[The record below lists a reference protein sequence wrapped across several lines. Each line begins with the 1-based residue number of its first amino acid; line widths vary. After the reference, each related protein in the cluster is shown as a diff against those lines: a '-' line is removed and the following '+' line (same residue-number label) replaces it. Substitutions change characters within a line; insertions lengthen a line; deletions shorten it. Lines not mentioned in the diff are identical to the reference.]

1 MSILQRAKSTIYGL
15 NSDLAAL
22 ALADATE
29 LARAQAAEAALTQS
43 VANEKSRAEAAEAA
57 LQAAITTEA
66 AARAAA
72 ITAEEVAREAS
83 IEAAKLALG
92 TSYRVADRAERDALT
107 DLTLNDTVRVLDD
120 GDGDGK
126 WVVYQPAAVN
136 VAGVVTGWDVLM
148 DADTYLN
155 ANTKEAIKSAYES
168 NADTN
173 AFTDAEQAKV
183 GFVSITKAR
192 DLDKLIQSDE
202 LVVDGTLTGA
212 TDVQIASAK
221 AVKTYVAESVRVG
234 GVVFKTESLVVAN
247 DKIVLAFAPK
257 DGLVFNFNTV
267 RHVDGNGV
275 AYDIPVLRNP
285 SDLTGKT
292 YILSP
297 DTTGQFDTKS
307 VLVQYAHIAAA

>member
-1 MSILQRAKSTIYGL
+1 MGILQRAKSTIYGL
-15 NSDLAAL
+15 NADLAAL

-29 LARAQAAEAALTQS
+29 LSRAQAAEAALTQS
-43 VANEKSRAEAAEAA
+43 VANEKTRAEAAEAA
-57 LQAAITTEA
+57 LQAAVTAEA

-92 TSYRVADRAERDALT
+92 TSHRVADRTERDALT
-107 DLTLNDTVRVLDD
+107 GLTLNDTVRVLDD
-120 GDGDGK
+120 GDGK
-126 WVVYQPAAVN
+126 WVVYQPSAVN
-136 VAGVVTGWDVLM
+136 GSGVATGWDVLM

-155 ANTKEAIKSAYES
+155 ANTKEAIKAAYES

-202 LVVDGTLTGA
+202 LVVDGTLTNA

-221 AVKTYVAESVRVG
+221 AVKSYVAESVRVG
-234 GVVFKTESLVVAN
+234 GAVFKTESLVVAN
-247 DKIVLAFAPK
+247 DKIVLAFTPK

-275 AYDIPVLRNP
+275 AYDIPVLRDP

-292 YILSP
+292 YTLSP
-297 DTTGQFDTKS
+297 DLTGEFDTKS
-307 VLVQYAHIAAA
+307 VLVQYAHVAAA

>member
-1 MSILQRAKSTIYGL
+1 MAVLQRSKNTIYGL
-15 NSDLAAL
+15 NSDLSAL

-29 LARAQAAEAALTQS
+29 LARAQAAEAALTQA
-43 VANEKSRAEAAEAA
+43 VADEKLRAETAEAA
-57 LQAAITTEA
+57 LQSAINAEAEARVAAIA
-66 AARAAA
+66 
-72 ITAEEVAREAS
+72 AEELAREAS

-120 GDGDGK
+120 GDGK
-126 WVVYQPAAVN
+126 WVVYQPAAVDA
-136 VAGVVTGWDVLM
+136 AGVATGWDVLM

-183 GFVSITKAR
+183 GFIGITKTR

-212 TDVQIASAK
+212 TDVQIASAL

-234 GVVFKTESLVVAN
+234 GAVFKTESLIVAN
-247 DKIVLAFAPK
+247 DKILLAFAPK

-275 AYDIPVLRNP
+275 AFDVPVMRDP
-285 SDLTGKT
+285 SDLSGKT

-297 DTTGQFDTKS
+297 DLTGEFDAKS

>member
-1 MSILQRAKSTIYGL
+1 MGILQRAKSTIYGL
-15 NSDLAAL
+15 NADLAAL

-29 LARAQAAEAALTQS
+29 LARAQAAEAALTKA
-43 VANEKSRAEAAEAA
+43 VADEKQRAEAAEAA
-57 LQAAITTEA
+57 LQAAVEA
-66 AARAAA
+66 ETAARVAAVL
-72 ITAEEVAREAS
+72 AEEVAREAS

-92 TSYRVADRAERDALT
+92 TSYRVADRAERDALVQ
-107 DLTLNDTVRVLDD
+107 LTLNDTVRVLDD
-120 GDGDGK
+120 GDGK
-126 WVVYQPAAVN
+126 WVVYQPSAVDAGG
-136 VAGVVTGWDVLM
+136 VATGWDVLM

-183 GFVSITKAR
+183 GFISITKAR

-202 LVVDGTLTGA
+202 LVVDGTLA
-212 TDVQIASAK
+212 NVTDVQIASAL
-221 AVKTYVAESVRVG
+221 AVKTYVTEAVRVG
-234 GVVFKTESLVVAN
+234 GAVFKTESLVVSN
-247 DKIVLAFAPK
+247 DKILLAFAPK

-275 AYDIPVLRNP
+275 AYDIPVMRDP
-285 SDLTGKT
+285 SDLSGKT

-297 DTTGQFDTKS
+297 DLTGEFDTKA
-307 VLVQYAHIAAA
+307 VLVQYAHVAEV

>member
-1 MSILQRAKSTIYGL
+1 MGILQRAKSTIYGL
-15 NSDLAAL
+15 NADLAAL

-29 LARAQAAEAALTQS
+29 LARAQAAEAALTQA
-43 VANEKSRAEAAEAA
+43 VATEKARAEAAEAA
-57 LQAAITTEA
+57 LQAAITAEA
-66 AARAAA
+66 AARTAADTAEAAA
-72 ITAEEVAREAS
+72 RDAA

-107 DLTLNDTVRVLDD
+107 GLTLNDNIRVLD
-120 GDGDGK
+120 DGDGK
-126 WVVYQPAAVN
+126 WVVYQ
-136 VAGVVTGWDVLM
+136 AGTIDAQGKGTSWDVLM

-155 ANTKEAIKSAYES
+155 ANTAASVKTAYES

-173 AFTDAEQAKV
+173 AYTDAEQAKL

-202 LVVDGTLTGA
+202 LVVDGTLTNV

-234 GVVFKTESLVVAN
+234 GAVFKTESLVVAN

-275 AYDIPVLRNP
+275 AYDIPVLRDP
-285 SDLTGKT
+285 SDLSGKT

-297 DTTGQFDTKS
+297 DTTGEFDTKS

>member
-1 MSILQRAKSTIYGL
+1 MAVLQRSKNHISGL
-15 NSDLAAL
+15 SADLQAL
-22 ALADATE
+22 VLADATE
-29 LARAQAAEAALTQS
+29 KA
-43 VANEKSRAEAAEAA
+43 RAEAAELTLTSALANEKARAEAAELA
-57 LQAAITTEA
+57 LQLAVEAEA
-66 AARAAA
+66 AARANADAA
-72 ITAEEVAREAS
+72 EVVARDAA

-107 DLTLNDTVRVLDD
+107 GLTLNDTIRVLD
-120 GDGDGK
+120 DGDGK
-126 WVVYQPAAVN
+126 WVVYQ
-136 VAGVVTGWDVLM
+136 AGTIDAQGKGTSWDVLM

-155 ANTKEAIKSAYES
+155 ANTALSIKSAYES
-168 NADTN
+168 NANTN

-183 GFVSITKAR
+183 GFISITKAR

-202 LVVDGTLTGA
+202 LVVDGTLTNV

-234 GVVFKTESLVVAN
+234 GAVFKTESLVVAN

-275 AYDIPVLRNP
+275 AYDIPVLRDP

-297 DTTGQFDTKS
+297 DITGEFDTKS
-307 VLVQYAHIAAA
+307 VLVQYAHVAAA

>member
-1 MSILQRAKSTIYGL
+1 MGILQRAKSTIYGL
-15 NSDLAAL
+15 NADLAAL

-29 LARAQAAEAALTQS
+29 LARAQAAEAALTKA
-43 VANEKSRAEAAEAA
+43 VADEKQRAEAAEAA
-57 LQAAITTEA
+57 LQAAVEA
-66 AARAAA
+66 ETAARVAAVL
-72 ITAEEVAREAS
+72 AEEVAREAS

-92 TSYRVADRAERDALT
+92 TSYRVADRAERDALVQ
-107 DLTLNDTVRVLDD
+107 LTMNDTVRVLDD
-120 GDGDGK
+120 GDGK
-126 WVVYQPAAVN
+126 WVVYQPSAVDAGG
-136 VAGVVTGWDVLM
+136 VATDWDVLM

-183 GFVSITKAR
+183 GFISITKAR

-202 LVVDGTLTGA
+202 LVVDGTLA
-212 TDVQIASAK
+212 NVTDVQIASAQ
-221 AVKTYVAESVRVG
+221 AVKVFVAETVRVG
-234 GVVFKTESLVVAN
+234 GAVFKTESLVVSN
-247 DKIVLAFAPK
+247 DKILLAFAPK

-275 AYDIPVLRNP
+275 AYDIPVMRDP
-285 SDLTGKT
+285 SDLSGKT

-297 DTTGQFDTKS
+297 DLTGEFDTKA
-307 VLVQYAHIAAA
+307 VLVQYAHVAGA

>member
-1 MSILQRAKSTIYGL
+1 MGILQRAKSTIYGL

-29 LARAQAAEAALTQS
+29 LARAQAAEAALTQA
-43 VANEKSRAEAAEAA
+43 VADEKQRAEAAEAA
-57 LQAAITTEA
+57 LQAAVEA
-66 AARAAA
+66 ETAARVAAVL
-72 ITAEEVAREAS
+72 AEEVAREAS

-92 TSYRVADRAERDALT
+92 TSYRVADRAERDALVQ
-107 DLTLNDTVRVLDD
+107 LTMNDTVRVLDD
-120 GDGDGK
+120 GDGK
-126 WVVYQPAAVN
+126 WVVYQPSAVDTGG
-136 VAGVVTGWDVLM
+136 VATGWDVLM

-173 AFTDAEQAKV
+173 AFTDAEQTKV
-183 GFVSITKAR
+183 GFISITKAC
-192 DLDKLIQSDE
+192 DLDKLIQSNE
-202 LVVDGTLTGA
+202 LIVDGTLA
-212 TDVQIASAK
+212 NVTDVHIASAQ
-221 AVKTYVAESVRVG
+221 AVKTFVAESVRVG
-234 GVVFKTESLVVAN
+234 GAVFKTESLVVAN

-275 AYDIPVLRNP
+275 AYDIPVMRDP

-297 DTTGQFDTKS
+297 DTTGEFDTKS
-307 VLVQYAHIAAA
+307 VLVQYAHVAAA